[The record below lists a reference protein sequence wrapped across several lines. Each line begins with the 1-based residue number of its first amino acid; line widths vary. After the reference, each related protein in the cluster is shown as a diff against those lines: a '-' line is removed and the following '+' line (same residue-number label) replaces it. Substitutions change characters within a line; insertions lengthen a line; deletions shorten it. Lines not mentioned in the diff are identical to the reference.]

1 MSMNL
6 LDNRLENDS
15 DLQGTQINANQYC
28 ATTNRIPYE
37 NVSGLDSK
45 LSGTVVNNPSINH
58 PEYKIVQNAVSYL
71 DINKSE
77 SN

>member
-1 MSMNL
+1 MSANL
-6 LDNRLENDS
+6 LDNRLEIDS

-28 ATTNRIPYE
+28 TATNRIPYE
-37 NVSGLDSK
+37 NASGFESK

-58 PEYKIVQNAVSYL
+58 PEQKIVQNAVSYL